1 MGMTIT
7 EKILACHAGLDNV
20 SPGDLIEA
28 EIDVI
33 MGHDLSA
40 PLAIKEMERI
50 GVTRVFDPEKI
61 VIVPDHFTPSKDI
74 KTAETC
80 RELRT
85 FCRDQGISK
94 YFEVGRMGISHALL
108 PEQGLVLPGDLVVGG
123 DSHTCTYGAL
133 GCFSTGIGSTDLAAA
148 MITGKLWFKVPR
160 SMKFIFQGDLNKWVC
175 GKDLILHVISD
186 IGVDGALYSAMEFCG
201 SVIDGMAISD
211 RLTMAN
217 MAVEAGAKNG
227 IFQADDRTEEY
238 IKQRAKR
245 PCKIF
250 KSDPDAVY
258 ADVRTYD
265 VGKIGPQVAMPHLPS
280 NTRPVDQLTGI
291 AIDQVVIG
299 SCTNGRIEDLR
310 NAAKV
315 LRGNRVSPNVRL
327 IIIPATQQIYR
338 QALVEGLI
346 EVFIDAD
353 AAVSTPTCG
362 PCVGAHMGLLAKGER
377 AVSTTNRNF
386 IGRMGDPESEIYLS
400 NPAVAAASAVAGR
413 IAHPDEVV
421 KHDN

>member
-7 EKILACHAGLDNV
+7 EKILADHAGLKEV
-20 SPGDLIEA
+20 SPGDLIDA

-33 MGHDLSA
+33 MGHDLST

-50 GVTRVFDPEKI
+50 GAKRVFDPEKI
-61 VIVPDHFTPSKDI
+61 IIVPDHFTPNKDL
-74 KTAETC
+74 KAAETC
-80 RELRT
+80 KGLRN
-85 FCRDQGISK
+85 FCRNQGINN

-133 GCFSTGIGSTDLAAA
+133 GCFSTGVGSTDLAAA
-148 MITGKLWFKVPR
+148 MMTGKLWFKVPE
-160 SMKFIFQGDLNKWVC
+160 SIKFIYHGNLNKWVC
-175 GKDLILHVISD
+175 GKDLILFTIGD
-186 IGVDGALYSAMEFCG
+186 IGVDGALYSAMEFAG
-201 SVIDGMAISD
+201 SAIDRLTISD

-227 IFQADDRTEEY
+227 IFQADIKTEEY
-238 IKQRAKR
+238 VRHRAKR
-245 PCKIF
+245 PYKIF
-250 KSDPDAVY
+250 QSDPDASY
-258 ADVRTYD
+258 AGVRTYD
-265 VGKIGPQVAMPHLPS
+265 VGKIEPQVAVPHLPS
-280 NTRPVDQLTGI
+280 NTRPLSQLADIT
-291 AIDQVVIG
+291 IDQVVIG

-310 NAAKV
+310 SAAKV
-315 LRGNRVSPNVRL
+315 LKGNRVAPYVRL

-338 QALVEGLI
+338 QAVHEGLFEI
-346 EVFIDAD
+346 FIDAG
-353 AAVSTPTCG
+353 AAISTPTCG

-386 IGRMGDPESEIYLS
+386 IGRMGDPESEVYLS
-400 NPAVAAASAVAGR
+400 NPAVAAASAVKGR

-421 KHDN
+421 KD